1 MKTFVTK
8 LLLQKE
14 VLDQM
19 KSVSVTYK
27 NKKVVSIQ
35 ISKYMLMYK
44 STYIILVYIGIKEI
58 IER

>member
-1 MKTFVTK
+1 MKNFVTK

-58 IER
+58 IEK